1 MILADDAIRRALDTR
16 EIIVKPS
23 VHASDIRGTGLRV
36 HLGADLLIPV
46 MSEEVDAAN
55 PTDEHFMKLV
65 MDDGGYRL
73 GSGDFVLACTTERV
87 QTSRSLGCSLD
98 GRSSIAR
105 LGLFVHCSSAA
116 IDNIHGEPRVIVLE
130 LYNCSGRALRL
141 RPGLAI
147 AMLSFFRLEG
157 TITQSASPQYADQQT
172 ALPPRPGETA
182 P

>member
-1 MILADDAIRRALDTR
+1 MILADEAIRRALDAR

-23 VHASDIRGTGLRV
+23 IRAGDIRGTGLRV
-36 HLGADLLIPV
+36 HLGAELLIPV
-46 MSEEVDAAN
+46 MSGEVDAAN
-55 PTDEHFMKLV
+55 PTDDQFVKLV
-65 MDDGGYRL
+65 MDDDGYLL
-73 GSGDFVLACTTERV
+73 GSGDFVLACTRERV
-87 QTSRSLGCSLD
+87 QTSRGLGCSLD

-105 LGLFVHCSSAA
+105 LGLFIHCSSAV
-116 IDNIHGEPRVIVLE
+116 IDNLHGEPRAVVLE

-157 TITQSASPQYADQQT
+157 TITQPASPQYADQQT
-172 ALPPRPGETA
+172 ALPPRPGGTA